1 MDADGPPAQAA
12 NASKINN
19 PVIIFFINISYLR
32 FLMDAIECEMFPITF
47 CVDSVSDGAILYEW
61 DIMSRHSTPRDHRLQ

>member
-1 MDADGPPAQAA
+1 
-12 NASKINN
+12 
-19 PVIIFFINISYLR
+19 
-32 FLMDAIECEMFPITF
+32 MDAIECEMFPITF